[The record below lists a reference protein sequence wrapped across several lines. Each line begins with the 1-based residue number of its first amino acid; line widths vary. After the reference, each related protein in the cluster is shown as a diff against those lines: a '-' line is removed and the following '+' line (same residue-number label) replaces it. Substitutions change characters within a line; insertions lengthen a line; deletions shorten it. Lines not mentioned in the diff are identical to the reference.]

1 MTSED
6 GFHAQRTSILSLI
19 SLLNEIKSNP
29 KIYKMLP
36 NFDFHLRSQG
46 NLCRMSIPEKSI
58 IPSSLNTF
66 KRYCAK
72 VAPGGFEAVDKLRS
86 TVYLLITRE
95 IKKTTE
101 KPRTTQK
108 QAINRLQRDCARL
121 NIDLLRL
128 TKILKIS
135 MAQTAY
141 YANIHKD
148 PTLTALFHKERRELI
163 DMLTT
168 VSYNDN
174 DIAP

>member
-1 MTSED
+1 MTAED
-6 GFHAQRTSILSLI
+6 GSHAQTTSILSLI

-29 KIYKMLP
+29 SIYKTLP

-46 NLCRMSIPEKSI
+46 NLCRVSIPEKSI

-72 VAPGGFEAVDKLRS
+72 VAPGGFQAVNKLRS
-86 TVYLLITRE
+86 TVHLLIKNE

-108 QAINRLQRDCARL
+108 QTINRLQHDCARL

-135 MAQTAY
+135 MTQTAY

-148 PTLTALFHKERRELI
+148 PTLMALFHKERRELI
-163 DMLTT
+163 DMLST
-168 VSYNDN
+168 VSSNNNDL
-174 DIAP
+174 